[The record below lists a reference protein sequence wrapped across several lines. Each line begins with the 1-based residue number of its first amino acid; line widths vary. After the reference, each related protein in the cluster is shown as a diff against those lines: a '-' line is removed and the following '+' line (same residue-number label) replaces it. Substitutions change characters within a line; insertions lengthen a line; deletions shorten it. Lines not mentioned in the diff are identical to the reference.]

1 MGPGTSYEVRPESVR
16 AVTSKVAN
24 LVSQT
29 AGVVNELSS
38 TVLQG
43 GAFAAI
49 GSPVASANNT
59 LHSQQVNLLQRLTR
73 LLEELNQLVNQ
84 ATDGYENA
92 DRTVADGFGGNN
104 AAADGQATEAR
115 AGNQRGEGR
124 YVVYGDD
131 SVNVGGTRSW
141 RNNNPGNLE
150 YGPFARRHGAIGTD
164 GRFAIFPDE
173 ATGTAARRALLLG
186 RYGDSTV
193 PDMVPRYAPPHENNV
208 GAYTR
213 AITDQVGVPR
223 DVPINQLSDGQLD
236 SLMTAMR
243 QHEGW
248 RAGQTYTMD
257 NAPDWARSLLE
268 Q

>member
-1 MGPGTSYEVRPESVR
+1 MGSGTSYEVRPENVR
-16 AVTSKVAN
+16 SVTSNVAN
-24 LVSQT
+24 LVAQT
-29 AGVVNELSS
+29 AGVVDELAS
-38 TVLQG
+38 TVLD
-43 GAFAAI
+43 GATFATI
-49 GSPVASANNT
+49 GSPVASANNA
-59 LHSQQVNLLQRLTR
+59 LQRQQVSLLQRLTK
-73 LLEELNQLVNQ
+73 LVEEINQLVKQ
-84 ATDGYENA
+84 ATDRYQGADTAVAQAFGDNA
-92 DRTVADGFGGNN
+92 Q
-104 AAADGQATEAR
+104 ADGQPTEAR

-150 YGPFARRHGAIGTD
+150 YGPFARQHGAIGTD

-193 PDMVPRYAPPHENNV
+193 AEMVPRYAPPHENNV

-223 DVPINQLSDGQLD
+223 DVPINQLSEGQLNTVMD
-236 SLMTAMR
+236 AMR

-248 RAGQTYTMD
+248 RAGQTYTGD
-257 NAPDWARSLLE
+257 NAPDWAQSLLN